1 MNRFVFLVLGFAVS
15 LVALTTA
22 GQAQNYPTKTI
33 RIVVPYPA
41 GGPTDLVGRTVADAL
56 TKALKKTVV
65 VENKAGAGGTIGSD
79 SVAKSAPD
87 GHTLLLGLMG
97 PMSIAPKI
105 SPNLPYDPLKD
116 LAPIVLVADA
126 PLVLVVPATSP
137 FKSVADLVAA
147 AKKRP
152 GEITF
157 ASPGNG
163 TVSHLTGELFQK
175 WNFNAGL
182 FSTSPAITIT
192 NTAAITMTAVYTNA
206 PTPQTTNGLSFSG
219 RVRILRN

>member
-116 LAPIVLVADA
+116 LAPIRLVSLMPEVLVARPKLGLSTLA
-126 PLVLVVPATSP
+126 EVVAYGKAIRASSPSHRPAT
-137 FKSVADLVAA
+137 AA
-147 AKKRP
+147 FRTWRRSFSSARP
-152 GEITF
+152 
-157 ASPGNG
+157 ASTRCMCPI
-163 TVSHLTGELFQK
+163 
-175 WNFNAGL
+175 AGL
-182 FSTSPAITIT
+182 LRPSTICSA
-192 NTAAITMTAVYTNA
+192 
-206 PTPQTTNGLSFSG
+206 G
-219 RVRILRN
+219 RSI